1 MINNSSIGQLIDNN
15 NSNIYSNLLCKD
27 GLHLLYA
34 SKELLAKNFV
44 VSIIF
49 KSKAHIAQKYISTG

>member
-1 MINNSSIGQLIDNN
+1 MINNSIGQLIDNN
-15 NSNIYSNLLCKD
+15 NSNIYGNHKLCKD

-44 VSIIF
+44 LSMIF
-49 KSKAHIAQKYISTG
+49 KSKAHITQKYISTG